1 MINNFHLLIVF
12 FDELKQEAIK
22 PALYDKAQI
31 VWNKF
36 NCTTLLDYH
45 NLYLISDVLLL
56 ADVWENFRKTCFKIY
71 GLDPNYYYTAPGLSW
86 DAFLKHANEESL
98 RKHGKPFEIELLTD
112 IDMFQM
118 FESGIRGG
126 LSQISKRYAKA
137 NNKYMTT
144 YDKTLIQEYIL
155 YLDANNLYGYAMSSF
170 LPKGGFK
177 WNNDAWTVEKILK
190 L

>member
-1 MINNFHLLIVF
+1 MGCI
-12 FDELKQEAIK
+12 
-22 PALYDKAQI
+22 
-31 VWNKF
+31 
-36 NCTTLLDYH
+36 
-45 NLYLISDVLLL
+45 
-56 ADVWENFRKTCFKIY
+56 
-71 GLDPNYYYTAPGLSW
+71 
-86 DAFLKHANEESL
+86 LKHANEESI
-98 RKHGKPFEIELLTD
+98 RKHGKTFEIELLTD

-177 WNNDAWTVEKILK
+177 WNNDA
-190 L
+190 